1 MYFYFLRLYKKCLTK
16 YSVKNQLDDFTKA
29 PDEAISCIEAIDC

>member
-1 MYFYFLRLYKKCLTK
+1 MYFYFLRLYKKCL
-16 YSVKNQLDDFTKA
+16 KNQLDDFTKA